1 MYEEY
6 FGLARKPF
14 EITPDPAFLYA
25 SPQHKE
31 ALASLLYGVRE
42 GKGLI
47 VLTGEVG
54 TGKTLLIRCLL
65 EMLGP
70 ETVTAYIFNPRMS
83 LMEFFQAVAH
93 EFDLKRD
100 FSSKVA
106 FLTTLNEFLLEV
118 AEKGGKAL
126 LIVDEAQNLSLP
138 ILEEIRLLMNLETS
152 EQKLLQ
158 VILAGQPELH
168 RIINFSC
175 MRQFKQRIS
184 LRAHLSPLTEKQTKA
199 YIDKRLEVAGFD
211 GGGLFT
217 KRSISLIHRY
227 SRGIPRLINVV
238 CDNSLVTAYAMDVKR
253 VHPSIVKEVIED
265 LEGRKLQ
272 IARKSA
278 WPRDERDLQKE
289 WSEPRALEQPKRWKL
304 PIAVAIAAMGG
315 IGAWA
320 LFTSGWRTLLAF
332 FEEVMRKM

>member
-6 FGLARKPF
+6 FGLTRKPF

-42 GKGLI
+42 GKGLL

-70 ETVTAYIFNPRMS
+70 ETVTAYVFNPRMS
-83 LMEFFQAVAH
+83 VMEFFQAVAH
-93 EFDLKRD
+93 EFDLKGD
-100 FSSKVA
+100 FFNKIA
-106 FLTTLNEFLLEV
+106 FLTRLNEFLLEV
-118 AEKGGKAL
+118 AGRGEKAL

-158 VILAGQPELH
+158 VILAGQPEFH

-175 MRQFKQRIS
+175 MRQFRQRIS

-199 YIDKRLEVAGFD
+199 YIDKRLEVAGLD

-217 KRSISLIHRY
+217 KRAISLIHRY
-227 SRGIPRLINVV
+227 SRGIPRLINVI
-238 CDNSLVTAYAMDVKR
+238 CDNSLLTAYAMDERR
-253 VHPSIVKEVIED
+253 VHSSIVKEVIED
-265 LEGRKLQ
+265 LEGRKLE
-272 IARKSA
+272 IATKNA

-289 WSEPRALEQPKRWKL
+289 WSEPRTLERPKRWRW
-304 PIAVAIAAMGG
+304 PMAVAIAAMGG

-320 LFTSGWRTLLAF
+320 LFTSGWKNLLTF
-332 FEEVMRKM
+332 LEEVMRKM